1 MPLAKKATAIKKKLV
16 VTVQERDSTKYEVSQ
31 AVEAFLKSGNFV
43 QADEKICLAKLI
55 KIYVDLVTQIWEV
68 QSEF

>member
-1 MPLAKKATAIKKKLV
+1 MTL
-16 VTVQERDSTKYEVSQ
+16 QERDSTKYEAYQ
-31 AVEAFLKSGNFV
+31 AVEAFLKGSDFV
-43 QADEKICLAKLI
+43 QVDEKICLAKLI